1 MNDEKLSYEQAI
13 EKLTK
18 IVETLSSQSV
28 TLEKATKLF
37 EEGVELIKICY
48 AGLNVAK
55 GKILEIKNTLDGL
68 KIEEV
73 EN

>member
-1 MNDEKLSYEQAI
+1 MTFEERVKRLEEIVAKIDEEN
-13 EKLTK
+13 TG
-18 IVETLSSQSV
+18 
-28 TLEKATKLF
+28 LEEANKLF

-55 GKILEIKNTLDGL
+55 GKMLEIKNTLDGL